1 MADLFG
7 GNFQPMQCQ
16 RAFSVLAVLLCCLS
30 AGAAQIMEVRDDGT
44 KCMHSGLSSD
54 LKDCGVPDWYAYA
67 FVGSISAI
75 TPIENGESEIQVTP
89 EEIFHGTP
97 GPSLTVRTSQGA
109 CLPKIVAGDH
119 WLFFLRKE
127 NGKPIVLD
135 YYGNDESRPVAEAQ
149 EKIEMLRRL
158 QGLGDLGIL
167 RGHVQRG
174 TQSLIEGEAVPK
186 AQVVARRTPDNTQFV
201 ATTDAD
207 GRYEFPPVPPGKYKL
222 IVDLTDSLH
231 AADAE
236 LDVSRGACWD
246 LTFSLPKK
254 TDGTISGHIG
264 SADGKPF
271 VVHPWVQIVSLD
283 DEEFMSAYV
292 DSNGDFEAKGVK
304 PGRYMVGVGI
314 QAGTGGRNVPSPI
327 YYPGVRTKEQAAI
340 IDLRQAEKRTQVD
353 FQLPIEDILKPLGQA
368 TPKR

>member
-7 GNFQPMQCQ
+7 GKFQPMQFQ
-16 RAFSVLAVLLCCLS
+16 RAFAVLTVLLCCLS
-30 AGAAQIMEVRDDGT
+30 AAAAQIMEVRPDGVT
-44 KCMHSGLSSD
+44 CLHSGLFSG
-54 LKDCGVPDWYAYA
+54 LKQCGVPDWYAYA
-67 FVGSISAI
+67 FVGSISSI

-89 EEIFHGTP
+89 EELFHGNP
-97 GPSLTVRTSQGA
+97 GTSLTVRTQQGA
-109 CLPKIVAGDH
+109 CLPKLVVGDH

-158 QGLGDLGIL
+158 QNIGDLGIL

-174 TQSLIEGEAVPK
+174 PQLPIEGEAVPN
-186 AQVVARRTPDNTQFV
+186 AHVFARRTPDNTQFI
-201 ATTDAD
+201 ATTDAG

-222 IVDLTDSLH
+222 TVDLTDSPH
-231 AADAE
+231 ADGGE

-254 TDGTISGHIG
+254 TDGSISGHIG

-283 DEEFMSAYV
+283 DEGFMSAYV
-292 DSNGDFEAKGVK
+292 DANGDFEVKGVK
-304 PGRYMVGVGI
+304 PGRYVVGVGI
-314 QAGTGGRNVPSPI
+314 QAGTGGRSVPTPI
-327 YYPGVRTKEQAAI
+327 YYPGVRTKEQAAVL
-340 IDLRQAEKRTQVD
+340 DLRSAEKRTHID
-353 FQLPIEDILKPLGQA
+353 FQLPVEDVLKPLGQA
-368 TPKR
+368 TSKR